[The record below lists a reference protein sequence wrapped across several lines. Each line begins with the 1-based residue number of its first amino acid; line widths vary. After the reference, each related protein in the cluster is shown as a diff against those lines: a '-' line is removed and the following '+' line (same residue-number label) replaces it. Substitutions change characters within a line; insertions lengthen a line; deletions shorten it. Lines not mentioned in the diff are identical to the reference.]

1 MVFSPLRSEKIIMK
15 KIPKST
21 WFTLLTF
28 AIGFLLPALGF
39 LFPETFFSNQQQIS
53 QFIKSYGL
61 WAPVIFVALS
71 IIPVI
76 FTPLNHGIFGIV
88 GGFVFGPWV
97 GFGLNWISKSIGT
110 LITFSIG
117 RFFGKKAIYK
127 FTKSEDMTQY
137 NNIFNQHAFLIF
149 IGFTVNDT
157 LSYLAGISTMKTR
170 AFVALIFLAH
180 IIPALTLAYI
190 GSGISLNDPFFIV
203 LTAIIGLLVL
213 TYFLLKR
220 KLNNK

>member
-1 MVFSPLRSEKIIMK
+1 MMLSPLRSKNFIMK
-15 KIPKST
+15 KISKST
-21 WFTLLTF
+21 WFTILTF

-53 QFIKSYGL
+53 QFIKSFG
-61 WAPVIFVALS
+61 WWTPIIFVGLS

-97 GFGLNWISKSIGT
+97 GFILNWISKSIGT

-117 RFFGKKAIYK
+117 RFFGKKAISK
-127 FTKSEDMTQY
+127 FTKSEDMTHY
-137 NNIFNQHAFLIF
+137 NKIFNQHAFLIF

-157 LSYLAGISTMKTR
+157 LSYLAGISTMKTKT
-170 AFVALIFLAH
+170 FVLLVLTAH
-180 IIPALTLAYI
+180 VIPALALAYI
-190 GSGISLNDPFFIV
+190 GSGISLNDPIFII
-203 LTAIIGLLVL
+203 LTAIIILLAL
-213 TYFLLKR
+213 AYFLLKR
-220 KLNNK
+220 KSNNK

>member
-1 MVFSPLRSEKIIMK
+1 MK
-15 KIPKST
+15 KISKST
-21 WFTLLTF
+21 WFTILTF

-39 LFPETFFSNQQQIS
+39 LFPETTFSNQQQIS
-53 QFIKSYGL
+53 QFIKSFG
-61 WAPVIFVALS
+61 WWTPVIFIALS

-97 GFGLNWISKSIGT
+97 GFILNWLSKSIGT

-117 RFFGKKAIYK
+117 RFFGKKAISK

-137 NNIFNQHAFLIF
+137 NKIFNQHAFLIF
-149 IGFTVNDT
+149 IGFTMNDT
-157 LSYLAGISTMKTR
+157 LSYLAGISTMKTKT
-170 AFVALIFLAH
+170 FVILILLAH
-180 IIPALTLAYI
+180 VIPALALAYI
-190 GSGISLNDPFFIV
+190 GSGISLNDPIFVI
-203 LTAIIGLLVL
+203 LTTVIILLAL

-220 KLNNK
+220 KSNNK